1 MNGHGF
7 KPVEKENKAISSV
20 GATCL
25 SNKNCIKMIAVIAD
39 DFTGAA
45 ELAGISLR
53 YGLKVELCTGNATAT
68 DADVLIFSTDSRS
81 LNKQAALQVTE
92 QKLKEVLQL
101 NPTFIYKKIDSVL
114 RGYVL
119 DELKLQMQ
127 LQNKTKAIVLPAN
140 PSLQRTISNQQYFVQ
155 GKPISETSFATD
167 PEFPATSSFIKEL
180 LNDDTI
186 KVLPHSAAMPS
197 AGIVIAEA
205 TTTADVEKWA
215 AKVDSETVLAGAG
228 DFYTALLQQRYQKQP
243 QSALKLQMPF
253 LYVCGTAYDQSL
265 QYIQHVHGELQ
276 LVNYI
281 GERELQ
287 DADAFVDRCANML
300 QQKQK
305 AIIAFDA
312 TRLPDHI
319 TATTLRTKMAGLVAA
334 IVAKARPAE
343 LFIEGGSTATA
354 ILEALNIHQLTP
366 VHELTRGV
374 VRMKAGDLSIT
385 AKPGSYELS
394 KEIKQLFTS

>member
-1 MNGHGF
+1 
-7 KPVEKENKAISSV
+7 
-20 GATCL
+20 
-25 SNKNCIKMIAVIAD
+25 MIAVIAD

-53 YGLKVELCTGNATAT
+53 YGLKVKLCTGNIEAK
-68 DADVLIFSTDSRS
+68 DADVLIVSTDSRS
-81 LNKQAALQVTE
+81 LSKQSALQVTE
-92 QKLKEVLQL
+92 QRLKEVLQL
-101 NPTFIYKKIDSVL
+101 NPAFIYKKIDSVL

-119 DELKLQMQ
+119 DELKSQMQ

-140 PSLQRTISNQQYFVQ
+140 PSLNRTINNGQYFVQ
-155 GKPISETSFATD
+155 GKPISETGFATD
-167 PEFPATSSFIKEL
+167 PEFPAKSSFIKEL
-180 LNDDTI
+180 LNDDAI
-186 KVLPHSAAMPS
+186 EVLPHSAAMPS
-197 AGIVIAEA
+197 AGIVVAEA
-205 TTTADVEKWA
+205 TTATDVEAWA
-215 AKVDSETVLAGAG
+215 AKVDNETVLAGAG
-228 DFYTALLQQRYQKQP
+228 DFYTALLQQRYQQQP
-243 QSALKLQMPF
+243 QSALQLQMPF

-265 QYIQHVHGELQ
+265 QYIQQVQEKLQ

-281 GERELQ
+281 GEKELQ

-312 TRLPDHI
+312 KKMPANSAAI
-319 TATTLRTKMAGLVAA
+319 TLRTKMAELVSA
-334 IVAKARPAE
+334 IVATAKPAE

-374 VRMKAGDLSIT
+374 VRMKAGDLFIT
-385 AKPGSYELS
+385 VKPGSYELS